1 MESQPEH
8 APVERWRRPPEAI
21 ARVIDAPPTPW
32 IVAGPNVRWL
42 LFVER
47 PALPSLSD
55 LARPMLRLA
64 GVRIDPAADAR
75 HQTTFGTALVLRD
88 REGVLEREVE
98 LPAGRR
104 ISAVRWSHDG
114 VRFACTLVGGEGTE
128 LAVGDVRSAR
138 LSVVLA
144 RVHAVFGEGFEFAP
158 DGRRVVA
165 ARVPPSRGAPPPA
178 PTVPAGPSAQQT
190 AGSLTPLRTYADLLR
205 DAHDEALFEH
215 HATCE
220 LVEVDLESGAV
231 RPLGVSG
238 IVLAWDTAPGGE
250 HLLVTRARRPFSYTH
265 DVYGFP
271 QSIEAFDREGRRA
284 ALVAEVPAAE
294 NVPVE
299 GVREG
304 PRQVAWSPHEAATL
318 VWVEAL
324 DGGDPNRAV
333 PHRDRWLERAVP
345 FGAPARELARL
356 EHRAGGIWWMRDPAR
371 VVLREYDRER
381 RWTRMTV
388 RSRVDPAAPELVLD
402 DRSVRDRYGD
412 PGALLTAPDGRG
424 RRLVREED
432 GCVFRAGE
440 GAAESGA
447 RPFLERQRLE
457 THERERVWRCAE
469 GEYEAFL
476 AIVEEQGRAAAFV
489 TRHESPTAPPNVRLR
504 RIGEPGFVELTR
516 FGDATPEL
524 RAIERRLVTYERED
538 GVALSGH
545 LYLPPG
551 WGGERLP
558 LVLWAYPQDYV
569 DAGTAGQVRGS
580 PHRFTRI
587 HGASHLVF
595 ALAGY
600 AVLDDASM
608 PIVGAP
614 ATMND
619 RFVEQAVASAR
630 AAIDHLVGIG
640 VADAARCGV
649 GGHSYGAFL
658 TATLLAHC
666 DLFRAGIARSGAYNR
681 TLTPFGF
688 QSERRTLWEA
698 RESYWRLS
706 PFLYA
711 DRIRAPLLL
720 VHGAEDANPGTAPLQ
735 SERLFRAL
743 KATGGTA
750 RHVVLPHEGHAYRA
764 RESVHHVVAEMLDW
778 FGRYVRD
785 GAASGAAPPGRRD
798 DG

>member
-1 MESQPEH
+1 MEPQPEH
-8 APVERWRRPPEAI
+8 ASVERWRRPPEAI

-42 LFVER
+42 LLVEH
-47 PALPSLSD
+47 PALPSLED

-64 GVRIDPAADAR
+64 GLRIDPSADAR
-75 HQTTFGTALVLRD
+75 HQTSFGTALRLRD

-104 ISAVRWSHDG
+104 ITAVRWSHDG
-114 VRFACTLVGGEGTE
+114 VHFACTLVGGAGTE
-128 LAVGDVRSAR
+128 LAIGDVRDAR
-138 LSVVLA
+138 LEVAVERL
-144 RVHAVFGEGFEFAP
+144 HAVFGEGFEFAP
-158 DGRRVVA
+158 DGRRMVVS
-165 ARVPPSRGAPPPA
+165 RVPPDRGAAPA
-178 PTVPAGPSAQQT
+178 PPDVPEGPSVQET
-190 AGSLTPLRTYADLLR
+190 AGTVTPLRTYADLLR
-205 DAHDEALFEH
+205 DARDEALFEH

-220 LVEVDLESGAV
+220 LAELDLATRET
-231 RPLGVSG
+231 RPLGIRG
-238 IVLAWDTAPGGE
+238 IVLAWDTAPGGG
-250 HLLVTRARRPFSYTH
+250 HVLVTRARRPFSYTH

-271 QSIEAFDREGRRA
+271 QTIEAFDREGSCVAR
-284 ALVAEVPAAE
+284 VAEVPAAE

-304 PRQVAWSPHEAATL
+304 PRQVVWSPHEPATL
-318 VWVEAL
+318 AWVEAL
-324 DGGDPNRAV
+324 DGGDPNRRV
-333 PHRDRWLERAVP
+333 PHRDRWLEREVP
-345 FGAPARELARL
+345 FAAPAREIARL
-356 EHRAGGIWWMRDPAR
+356 EHRAGGISWMRDPSL
-371 VVLREYDRER
+371 VVLRDYERER
-381 RWTRMTV
+381 RWTRTVV
-388 RSRVDPAAPELVLD
+388 RSRVDPQAPALVLD
-402 DRSVRDRYGD
+402 DRSIRDRYAD

-440 GAAESGA
+440 GAAEAGA
-447 RPFLERQRLE
+447 RPFLDRQRLGGDE
-457 THERERVWRCAE
+457 HERLWRCGE
-469 GEYEAFL
+469 GEYESFL
-476 AIVEEQGRAAAFV
+476 AMVEEHGRAAGFV
-489 TRHESPTAPPNVRLR
+489 TRHESPSAPPNVRLR
-504 RIGEPGFVELTR
+504 RFGEPGFVEVTR
-516 FGDATPEL
+516 FADTTPEL
-524 RAIERRLVTYERED
+524 RAIERRLVTYERDD

-551 WGGERLP
+551 WGGEPLP

-569 DAGTAGQVRGS
+569 DVGTAGQVRGS

-587 HGASHLVF
+587 QGASHLVF

-608 PIVGAP
+608 PIVGEP

-630 AAIDHLVGIG
+630 AAVEHLAATG
-640 VADAARCGV
+640 VADPARCGV

-658 TATLLAHC
+658 AATLLAHS

-698 RESYWRLS
+698 RESYWKLS

-720 VHGAEDANPGTAPLQ
+720 VHGAEDSNPGTAPIQ
-735 SERLFRAL
+735 SERMFRAL

-778 FGRYVRD
+778 FGRYVK
-785 GAASGAAPPGRRD
+785 GEANAGR
-798 DG
+798 